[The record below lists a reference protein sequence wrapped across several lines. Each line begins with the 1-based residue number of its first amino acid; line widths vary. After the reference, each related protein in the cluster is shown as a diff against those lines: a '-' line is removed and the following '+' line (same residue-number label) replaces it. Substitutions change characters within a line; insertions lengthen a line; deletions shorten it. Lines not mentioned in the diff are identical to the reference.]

1 MERSGTSQHAQRS
14 TGPAAWSEERHVA
27 SEEAYLEHAA
37 LLRKIAIN
45 KFGIPRAEAETL
57 VHDVFA
63 TYLMHSDSVRKL
75 TPYLIGA
82 ICNASR
88 QYLRRS
94 HVENVLFCGEEP
106 CVSVPG
112 ETITDELHR
121 KLTLSRVLPRIGRR
135 CRELFHRYYIEGES
149 TRSIAETLNT
159 SPATILVFL
168 HQCRKRA
175 RNACQ
180 MSRIKN

>member
-63 TYLMHSDSVRKL
+63 TYLMHSDPQ
-75 TPYLIGA
+75 THA
-82 ICNASR
+82 IPH
-88 QYLRRS
+88 RR
-94 HVENVLFCGEEP
+94 NL
-106 CVSVPG
+106 
-112 ETITDELHR
+112 
-121 KLTLSRVLPRIGRR
+121 
-135 CRELFHRYYIEGES
+135 
-149 TRSIAETLNT
+149 
-159 SPATILVFL
+159 
-168 HQCRKRA
+168 
-175 RNACQ
+175 
-180 MSRIKN
+180 